1 MKNSSTWIRKNSKKE
16 TLRTVFECRYI
27 YQILTG
33 MNASAY
39 TVTLRTLVPI
49 LKLSAICVLLHLF
62 P

>member
-1 MKNSSTWIRKNSKKE
+1 MKNSSTWIRQNSKKE
-16 TLRTVFECRYI
+16 TLRTVSECRYI
-27 YQILTG
+27 YQTLTG

-49 LKLSAICVLLHLF
+49 LKLSAIGVLLHLF